1 MRHPNASILSPD
13 GAPPNFTMNSNP
25 SFKCHTL
32 SLNVST
38 HTIDHVYFYDNYVYH
53 VLFQYFVNKIEHF
66 LLIHLQM
73 YLIWRQESGCSQME
87 TCVFTATCIWWKTI
101 IENIHE
107 RCITFCKSLSL
118 SLSLSL
124 SHTHTHT
131 HTPIYNDMINSVVQ
145 QFKAMIL

>member
-1 MRHPNASILSPD
+1 MMGIFCIMTSFCLFLMFCHSYGKIVDLLYPMRHPNASILSPD
-13 GAPPNFTMNSNP
+13 GAPPNFTRNSKP

-66 LLIHLQM
+66 MLIHLQM

-87 TCVFTATCIWWKTI
+87 TCVFTATCI
-101 IENIHE
+101 
-107 RCITFCKSLSL
+107 
-118 SLSLSL
+118 
-124 SHTHTHT
+124 
-131 HTPIYNDMINSVVQ
+131 
-145 QFKAMIL
+145 